1 MTSLTTEQTEDI
13 EIRVNNQLVR
23 FNNLLT
29 ALEYLKEE
37 ISTREIDPN
46 IILDNVKTV
55 IGEGRFLFRVTKWLT
70 TYYMPDVISHIK
82 KEINEILKSFIEER
96 INSLVDKKIKEM
108 RTSSY

>member
-23 FNNLLT
+23 FDNLLT

-37 ISTREIDPN
+37 ISTRKIDPD

-55 IGEGRFLFRVTKWLT
+55 IGGDRFFLRVTRWLT
-70 TYYMPDVISHIK
+70 THYMPDVISHIK
-82 KEINEILKSFIEER
+82 KEINENLKSFIEER
-96 INSLVDKKIKEM
+96 VNSVVDKKLQEM
-108 RTSSY
+108 RSSSY